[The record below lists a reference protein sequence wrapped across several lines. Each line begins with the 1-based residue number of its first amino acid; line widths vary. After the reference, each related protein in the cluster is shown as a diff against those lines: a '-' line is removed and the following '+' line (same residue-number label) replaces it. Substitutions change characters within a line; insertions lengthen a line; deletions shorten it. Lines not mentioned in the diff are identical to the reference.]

1 MFIHRWADQGR
12 YRDPRLL
19 DLRLHENGRAYVR
32 GVMFDG
38 ADLWRLVVDLHEGSY
53 RFWNHISLNVSKS
66 IILIRISQSILPEK
80 RLRVWNA
87 AEHTSISGECS
98 I

>member
-1 MFIHRWADQGR
+1 MFIHRWADQDR

-19 DLRLHENGRAYVR
+19 DLRLHENGRPYVR

-38 ADLWRLVVDLHEGSY
+38 ADLWRSVVDLDGGSY
-53 RFWNHISLNVSKS
+53 RLWNHISLNVTKS
-66 IILIRISQSILPEK
+66 IILIRVSQSILPEK
-80 RLRVWNA
+80 RLRVWNN